1 MEVITGTITEI
12 DADGT
17 LTIKAA
23 LPSVERAVLR
33 GYKNVERG
41 LGDGRTISPEQ
52 RRLTY
57 KLLHAIAEWQ
67 GECDEATKAEMK
79 LDFIINRQRSMAR
92 RMFSLSDCDMT
103 TAREFITYLIDFI
116 VMYGVYLD
124 FRPYDENIDITR
136 YVYACLMNRKCAVC
150 GREGVDLHHVDSV
163 GMRSR
168 KEINQLGMRVMSLC
182 REHHS
187 EWHEL
192 GPERFNAK
200 YHLEGIP
207 LTKEIGRVY
216 HLNKRNLGEA

>member
-33 GYKNVERG
+33 GYKNVEIG

-150 GREGVDLHHVDSV
+150 GREGVDLHHVDQI
-163 GMRSR
+163 GMGNNRQ
-168 KEINQLGMRVMSLC
+168 KAHHLGRRALPLC
-182 REHHS
+182 REHHT
-187 EWHEL
+187 EIHTIGYEA
-192 GPERFNAK
+192 FAAK
-200 YHLEGIP
+200 YHIESV
-207 LTKEIGRVY
+207 EIDKKLCRIY
-216 HLNKRNLGEA
+216 HLKE